1 MGDGEESE
9 RLVRIDHA
17 PARGPLV
24 VKLPAPREKL
34 STLGKTV
41 GAAEHDDDQVSR
53 DRSRVAAVRLNFRFA
68 MRGENQAI
76 AGARGLTRLD
86 AIDAVRSE
94 KLIGIAQLISLLL
107 SAAAERNLSLLLRNI
122 KTERCL
128 VHRVAR
134 EARQV

>member
-1 MGDGEESE
+1 MTAFKPGQSPPLVKTPIRGLVMGAGEESE
-9 RLVRIDHA
+9 RLVWIDHA

-53 DRSRVAAVRLNFRFA
+53 HHFRMTAVLLNFGFA

-76 AGARGLTRLD
+76 ARALGLARLN
-86 AIDAVRSE
+86 AVDAVGSE
-94 KLIGIAQLISLLL
+94 KLVRIAQLISLLL
-107 SAAAERNLSLLLRNI
+107 SAAA
-122 KTERCL
+122 K
-128 VHRVAR
+128 
-134 EARQV
+134 